1 MDEQIFTWPLSA
13 NVTSCIQNLK
23 PFLFDQELV
32 KMDNTVQHFSCGQK
46 VGALTQVYLAF
57 GLPLPTALRAAEAD
71 LGQLDAQQIG

>member
-13 NVTSCIQNLK
+13 TSCIQNLK

-32 KMDNTVQHFSCGQK
+32 KMDNSAQQFSCGQR

-57 GLPLPTALRAAEAD
+57 GLPLQIALRAAEAD
-71 LGQLDAQQIG
+71 LGQLDVQQIG

>member
-13 NVTSCIQNLK
+13 TSCIQKLK

-32 KMDNTVQHFSCGQK
+32 KMDNSVQQFSCGQR

-57 GLPLPTALRAAEAD
+57 GLPLQIALRAAEAD
-71 LGQLDAQQIG
+71 LGQLDVQQIG